1 MVTGEASMLTDNR
14 VAELAHYLLPCD
26 DVYRPRSI
34 RSIVLNENEPATK
47 SDLAKLA
54 DLMTR
59 MASKDDLAAMA
70 SKDDLAA
77 MASDLTMKMA
87 SKDDLAA
94 MASKDDLAAVAA
106 AAKNDL
112 AAMEKRLLLEM
123 GHIVNV
129 VIEQIG
135 AKVAVIDEKYD
146 GPVREVRADLDAH
159 RADFSLH
166 TRPAPSPAKR
176 TSRRKP
182 LRPR

>member
-1 MVTGEASMLTDNR
+1 MTSSFRSMVTGEAPMLIDNP

-34 RSIVLNENEPATK
+34 RSIVSNENEPATK
-47 SDLAKLA
+47 HDLAAMAA
-54 DLMTR
+54 DLTTK

-77 MASDLTMKMA
+77 M
-87 SKDDLAA
+87 
-94 MASKDDLAAVAA
+94 
-106 AAKNDL
+106 
-112 AAMEKRLLLEM
+112 EKRLLLEM
-123 GHIVNV
+123 GHVVNV

-146 GPVREVRADLDAH
+146 GPMRQIRADLDAH

-176 TSRRKP
+176 IRRRKP
-182 LRPR
+182 LRPL